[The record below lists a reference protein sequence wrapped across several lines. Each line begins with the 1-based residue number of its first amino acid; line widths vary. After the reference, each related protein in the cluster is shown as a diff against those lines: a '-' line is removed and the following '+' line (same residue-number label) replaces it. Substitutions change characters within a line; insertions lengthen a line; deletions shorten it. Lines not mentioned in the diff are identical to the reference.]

1 MNTHDQQGKETMQM
15 PRAIWDRVN
24 WWSVITTVV
33 VSSFMG
39 GIIYSKITGDIGT
52 VKDQLAEQKSK
63 IEEMSIKSD
72 ESFKD
77 LKDIP
82 YRVQLTEKAL
92 DDIKRQF
99 TITTDRIGD
108 KIDKVLDNQS
118 KTDTKVE
125 VVGSQIEDIKKSIA
139 NKIVWRDSPMFPIP
153 LLRDISLKPCYLP
166 ERPGYTAVKAYYRAK
181 EHPNQASVLA
191 NR

>member
-1 MNTHDQQGKETMQM
+1 M

>member
-1 MNTHDQQGKETMQM
+1 MNARPEMEQHLQV

-33 VSSFMG
+33 VSSFLG
-39 GIIYSKITGDIGT
+39 GIIYSKITSDIGA
-52 VKDQLAEQKSK
+52 VKDQILEQKSK

-92 DDIKRQF
+92 DDIRRQF
-99 TITTDRIGD
+99 TVTTDRIGD
-108 KIDKVLDNQS
+108 KIDKVLDNQAR
-118 KTDTKVE
+118 TDTKVE
-125 VVGSQIEDIKKSIA
+125 VVGSQIEDIKKTIG
-139 NKIVWRDSPMFPIP
+139 NKIVWRDSPLFPIP
-153 LLRDISLKPCYLP
+153 LLREISLKPCYLP
-166 ERPGYTAVKAYYRAK
+166 PREGYTRVRAYYRKQAN
-181 EHPNQASVLA
+181 PNQAFSLA